1 MEIFNDWLASNSTDR
16 PSLGFLII
24 KVWRRKEN
32 LRNSLRIPGSL
43 VVSTWHFHIHS
54 IPWEN

>member
-1 MEIFNDWLASNSTDR
+1 MTGWQAIALIG
-16 PSLGFLII
+16 PSLGFLIT
-24 KVWRRKEN
+24 KVWRKKEN
-32 LRNSLRIPGSL
+32 LRNSLRIPGSP